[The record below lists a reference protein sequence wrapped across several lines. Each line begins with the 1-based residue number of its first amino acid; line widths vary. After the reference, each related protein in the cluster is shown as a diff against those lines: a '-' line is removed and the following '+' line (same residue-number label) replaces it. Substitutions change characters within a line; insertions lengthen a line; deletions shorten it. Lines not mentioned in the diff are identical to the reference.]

1 MTKRE
6 KAATI
11 FERLMNGIDEPVK
24 FTKAYYLQEVDNPNS
39 NLVSLIYEKLHSL
52 MSDQAAVAIER
63 KYDLSANSLK
73 LDEILCKYEDLI
85 FND

>member
-6 KAATI
+6 KAAAI

-24 FTKAYYLQEVDNPNS
+24 FTKSYYLQEVDNLNS

-52 MSDQAAVAIER
+52 TSIQEAVTIER
-63 KYDLSANSLK
+63 KYDLSATSSE
-73 LDEILCKYEDLI
+73 LDGILCKYEDLI

>member
-6 KAATI
+6 KASAI

-39 NLVSLIYEKLHSL
+39 NFVSLIYEKLHSL
-52 MSDQAAVAIER
+52 TSIQETVTIER
-63 KYDLSANSLK
+63 KYDLSANLLK

>member
-1 MTKRE
+1 
-6 KAATI
+6 
-11 FERLMNGIDEPVK
+11 
-24 FTKAYYLQEVDNPNS
+24 
-39 NLVSLIYEKLHSL
+39 

>member
-24 FTKAYYLQEVDNPNS
+24 FTKAYYLQEVDNSNS

-63 KYDLSANSLK
+63 KYDLSANPVK

>member
-24 FTKAYYLQEVDNPNS
+24 FTKAYYLQEVDNSNS
-39 NLVSLIYEKLHSL
+39 NLISLIYEKLHSL
-52 MSDQAAVAIER
+52 MSDQAAIER

>member
-6 KAATI
+6 KAAAI

-24 FTKAYYLQEVDNPNS
+24 FTKAYYLQEVDNLNS

-52 MSDQAAVAIER
+52 TSYQEAVTIER
-63 KYDLSANSLK
+63 KYDLSATSLE